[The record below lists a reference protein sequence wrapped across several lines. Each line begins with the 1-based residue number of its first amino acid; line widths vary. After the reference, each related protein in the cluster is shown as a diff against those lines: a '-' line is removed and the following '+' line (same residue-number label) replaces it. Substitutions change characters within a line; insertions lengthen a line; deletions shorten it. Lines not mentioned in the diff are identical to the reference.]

1 MRLPSLAIAALGAAL
16 VAGPT
21 IGAGTARAQLKVVTS
36 TTDLYDIGK
45 AVGGD
50 KITATHIGEGYQ
62 DPHFI
67 EAKPSFVLQLRN
79 ADVWAFVGLDLEI
92 GWMPLLLQGARNPKL
107 DPGKPGYVDASR
119 VISVLDIGRGNID
132 RSQGD
137 VHPLGNPH
145 YWLDPENGRRIAKLF
160 QETFTTLDPKN
171 ASMYDANANAFT
183 RRLDAAERTWQAD
196 IAKIK
201 GQPVVAWHTSWRYF
215 AEYTGMLSFS
225 NFGSVRHPDAEKVSR
240 AVQLVRQRDP
250 NLVVDGEMQADSAL
264 DERILADSYPFSAL
278 KEPANVL
285 IFPNLSAGNIAYKL
299 LNQLGGATA
308 IGPILIGMP
317 TSERAATYRFTS
329 NPV

>member
-1 MRLPSLAIAALGAAL
+1 MMFSRTSGMLAIGAAL
-16 VAGPT
+16 VVGAPIAGPSD
-21 IGAGTARAQLKVVTS
+21 ALAQLKVVTS
-36 TTDLYDIGK
+36 TTDLYDIAK
-45 AVGGD
+45 EVGGN

-160 QETFTTLDPKN
+160 QETFTTLDPTN
-171 ASMYDANANAFT
+171 ASVYNANA
-183 RRLDAAERTWQAD
+183 
-196 IAKIK
+196 K
-201 GQPVVAWHTSWRYF
+201 
-215 AEYTGMLSFS
+215 
-225 NFGSVRHPDAEKVSR
+225 
-240 AVQLVRQRDP
+240 
-250 NLVVDGEMQADSAL
+250 
-264 DERILADSYPFSAL
+264 
-278 KEPANVL
+278 
-285 IFPNLSAGNIAYKL
+285 
-299 LNQLGGATA
+299 
-308 IGPILIGMP
+308 
-317 TSERAATYRFTS
+317 
-329 NPV
+329 